1 MSRSTDDL
9 HDLEIFK
16 DAFSEENLELH
27 ITTIQN
33 LDLLAKKLGP
43 SATREELLELVKK
56 HYVELHDEAL
66 LHLADQLRKFVPLV
80 GGLQHSEIIF
90 QLLGKLCVTGETIV
104 REKAIETIVCILETL
119 DLAQVENFLLPVVN
133 DLIKN
138 DWFTSKCSAV
148 DLFPYLYPKLSEA
161 KRSELRNN
169 FKTLIQDDSPM
180 VRREAAS
187 VCVGFVGVMEEEFLV
202 SEFVP
207 IFQDI
212 AQDPMDSVRV
222 GTIDIALALFKR
234 VKKESLQECIFKTVE
249 DTSDDVSW
257 KIRQRLASSI
267 ALIQQ
272 QVLHGK
278 YRGKIVALLQKLTQ
292 DSDPEVR
299 MLVALNLFNYCEHLK
314 ESYATYGEK
323 NFEAVFEQSIMVAI
337 QKLAVD
343 ESENVR
349 LALCSNIL
357 PLRSLLSEE
366 CFKKNIVSFLLE
378 TLINEES
385 IAIQAKFLFGLSSLS
400 DKVDLTDSLDEI
412 KNSIR
417 AVIVRSHT
425 NWRARRSVVAT
436 FVDVAKFC
444 SSDYFSTHFKA
455 YYATLLGDS
464 IFAIRRTAATILPVI
479 SKHYGIKWSSEH
491 LVPFFTTF
499 TRDTRYLY
507 RFVSLFGISEMV
519 RPYLCPEPGT
529 FLGDWKRF
537 FERGFLNEEID
548 KRALLAFAKIV
559 KTSHLIQK
567 ELREEK
573 YVSMLSL
580 KDELSYVSH
589 LDADIY
595 LEQDFTNMSLK
606 YKNLNLYSVEDA
618 ELNGTNWPYLHGLL
632 NLIYNKFLPILD
644 TLNKDPIENIQIRAI
659 CTLAEISEFI
669 TKLNQEESEEW
680 VQKAL
685 KLLTNEEISVI
696 IEEIH
701 NGFKTAIFQEKDLA
715 EPLDTDLIEAEDE
728 PDLTKTIFV
737 ESSTS
742 AVLSENTKYTS
753 LVKEVME
760 IFNEKFEKSAEKN
773 LDIGEVP
780 EETSNKR
787 QTESLS
793 EVPQ

>member
-1 MSRSTDDL
+1 MSGSIDDL
-9 HDLEIFK
+9 YDLEIFEN
-16 DAFSEENLELH
+16 AFSEENLELH
-27 ITTIQN
+27 IITIQN

-43 SATREELLELVKK
+43 STTREELLELIKK
-56 HYVELHDEAL
+56 HYVNLHDEAL
-66 LHLADQLRKFVPLV
+66 LHLADQLKKFIPLV
-80 GGLQHSEIIF
+80 GGLEHSEIIF
-90 QLLGKLCVTGETIV
+90 QLLGKLCVTDETIV
-104 REKAIETIVCILETL
+104 REKAVETMVCILETL
-119 DLAQVENFLLPVVN
+119 NLAQVEHFLLPVMN

-148 DLFPYLYPKLSEA
+148 ELFPYLYPKLGEER
-161 KRSELRNN
+161 RSDLRNS
-169 FKTLIQDDSPM
+169 FKTLIQDDSPI
-180 VRREAAS
+180 VRKEAANA
-187 VCVGFVGVMEEEFLV
+187 CVGFVGIVEEEFLV

-212 AQDPMDSVRV
+212 AQDPMDSVRA
-222 GTIDIALALFKR
+222 GTTDIALALFKR
-234 VKKESLQECIFKTVE
+234 VKKNSLQESVFKTLE
-249 DTSDDVSW
+249 DISDDISW
-257 KIRQRLASSI
+257 RIRQRLANNI

-272 QVLHGK
+272 QVPNGK
-278 YRGKIVALLQKLTQ
+278 YRGNILALMQKLAQ
-292 DSDPEVR
+292 DSEPEVR
-299 MLVALNLFNYCEHLK
+299 VLIASNLFGYCENLK
-314 ESYATYGEK
+314 KSYATHGED
-323 NFEAVFEQSIMVAI
+323 NFEAVFEQSIMAAI
-337 QKLAVD
+337 QKLALD

-357 PLRSLLSEE
+357 PLSSLLGEE

-378 TLINEES
+378 ALINEES
-385 IAIQAKFLFGLSSLS
+385 IVIQAKYLFGLSSLS
-400 DKVDLTDSLDEI
+400 DKVDLTDSLDAI

-417 AVIVRSHT
+417 TVIVRSHT

-444 SSDYFSTHFKA
+444 SSDYFSTNFKA

-491 LVPFFTTF
+491 LIPFFTTF

-507 RFVSLFGISEMV
+507 RFVALFGISEMV
-519 RPYLCPEPGT
+519 RPYLCPEPGA
-529 FLGDWKRF
+529 FLGDWRRF
-537 FERGFLNEEID
+537 FERDGEEPD
-548 KRALLAFAKIV
+548 KNVLLAFAKII

-567 ELREEK
+567 ELTEEK

-595 LEQDFTNMSLK
+595 LEQDFAYMSLK
-606 YKNLNLYSVEDA
+606 YKNLNLYSVED
-618 ELNGTNWPYLHGLL
+618 EEFKDTNWPYLQGIL

-644 TLNKDPIENIQIRAI
+644 TLNKDPTENVQIGAI

-685 KLLTNEEISVI
+685 KLLTNEEISMVI
-696 IEEIH
+696 EKIH
-701 NGFKTAIFQEKDLA
+701 HGLKTAVFQETDLA
-715 EPLDTDLIEAEDE
+715 EPLDTELMEAENN

-742 AVLSENTKYTS
+742 ADLSDKTKDES
-753 LVKEVME
+753 LIKEVKD
-760 IFNEKFEKSAEKN
+760 FLNEKLTESADKN
-773 LDIGEVP
+773 LDQEKVV
-780 EETSNKR
+780 EEGGNKG
-787 QTESLS
+787 QTELLS
-793 EVPQ
+793 EMRQ